1 MVFAL
6 MFGLAF
12 IGRLR
17 VALAASQPCLT
28 LPWLLLTTLALL
40 LRWADVF
47 TLGLIA
53 GFGAGALVALLW
65 AAMVPPP
72 KRRAL

>member
-1 MVFAL
+1 MRPL
-6 MFGLAF
+6 L
-12 IGRLR
+12 
-17 VALAASQPCLT
+17 VAL
-28 LPWLLLTTLALL
+28 WLALGPLSGYL
-40 LRWADVF
+40 LCLRAGSFGGADVF

-53 GFGAGALVALLW
+53 GFGAGALVALMW